1 MVISKTDSFSVLL
14 IDMLLLR
21 EEQLL
26 VVGLMIVIGGKTVNI
41 ENSRISHY
49 LVNKTE
55 NAISTPT
62 LPARYIRLK

>member
-26 VVGLMIVIGGKTVNI
+26 VAGLLIVIGGKTVNI
-41 ENSRISHY
+41 ENSGFHI
-49 LVNKTE
+49 TW
-55 NAISTPT
+55 
-62 LPARYIRLK
+62 

>member
-26 VVGLMIVIGGKTVNI
+26 VAGLLIVIGGKTVIQKIQNF
-41 ENSRISHY
+41 
-49 LVNKTE
+49 
-55 NAISTPT
+55 T
-62 LPARYIRLK
+62 LLDKKSFKATALSF